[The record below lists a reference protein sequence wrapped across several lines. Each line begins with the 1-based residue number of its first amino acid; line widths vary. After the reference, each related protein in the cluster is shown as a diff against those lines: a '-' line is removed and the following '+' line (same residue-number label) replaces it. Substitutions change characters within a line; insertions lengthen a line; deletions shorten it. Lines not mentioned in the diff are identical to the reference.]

1 VIVGDS
7 GDAVNSIVVEEDVV
21 WKQSMMLGKWKE
33 MRAIFSRLMLITRQ
47 FQKSL

>member
-7 GDAVNSIVVEEDVV
+7 GDAVNSIVVEED
-21 WKQSMMLGKWKE
+21 QSMMLGKWKE
-33 MRAIFSRLMLITRQ
+33 MRAIFLRLMLITRQ